1 MSEGAAGRGTEH
13 RSTLRVLTI
22 LRLLARHE
30 GGMTL
35 SELGRE
41 LGAPKSSVYPIIHTM
56 ADQGFVE
63 LDETSSRYSIGLKTY
78 LVGMSYDSGGRAMR
92 IVTDAMHAVVDACNE
107 TCQLGVLEDGR
118 ALYVAKVDST
128 EAISLKSDVGKSLPL
143 YCTAIGKALVSEMPL
158 DDVHRLV
165 GDRFERLTKATVTSF
180 DELARQLGQVRETGI
195 ARDAGEI
202 TEEVDCLAV
211 PIKVRGAVLYGM
223 SVSVPSFRF
232 TPEKEQAVREV
243 LLATRERLERML
255 S

>member
-1 MSEGAAGRGTEH
+1 MPKDDAGRGVEH

-41 LGAPKSSVYPIIHTM
+41 VGAPKSSIYPIIHTM

-63 LDETSSRYSIGLKTY
+63 LDEASARYSIGLKSY

-92 IVTDAMHAVVDACNE
+92 VVTDAMRSVVDACNE

-158 DDVHRLV
+158 DEVRKLV
-165 GDRFERLTKATVTSF
+165 GDRFERITKTTITSF
-180 DELARQLGQVRETGI
+180 DQLARQLEQVRESGI
-195 ARDAGEI
+195 AHDGGEI

-211 PIKVRGAVLYGM
+211 PIKVRGEVVYGM

-232 TPEKEQAVREV
+232 TREKEQMVREI
-243 LLATRERLERML
+243 LMDTRDRLERTL